1 MEEAAPYLVP
11 WLKAFCRAEPQP
23 CFPADSVTECKSDW
37 AQAGPEVIEY
47 HNIYYYY
54 ISLSP
59 SPQTQG
65 LIEAP

>member
-1 MEEAAPYLVP
+1 MKEAAPYLVP
-11 WLKAFCRAEPQP
+11 WLKAFCEAEPQP
-23 CFPADSVTECKSDW
+23 CFPADSITECKSDW
-37 AQAGPEVIEY
+37 SQASPEIIES
-47 HNIYYYY
+47 HNTYYDC